1 MQALTLFKQNFAIA
15 ESLMQLHKLFSDL
28 EQVDLPEDLRLAI
41 CSVWNA
47 PKNTVLQQT
56 ANDRVIIC
64 AKAANPIPETLTL
77 EGGLDF
83 LLRQAVIVSCTAL
96 ESFFWDALRENVL
109 TIVKARRSGA
119 DKSLRNLTFTLGEY
133 ISIQQ
138 YEDPDVRLKQ
148 IILKNFERSTLYDVD
163 SIEKITSTM
172 TVNQFWEGV
181 EEKTGEPA
189 RNLKRQIS
197 ELIDRRNKIAH
208 RADRPED
215 REDSDGQGLRPIQLP
230 WVNVRV
236 QACNTLVTA
245 SNEIIKEAIQK
256 LESDIQVAEEQAE
269 ARKLAEKLGKDGS
282 TNEG

>member
-1 MQALTLFKQNFAIA
+1 MQPLTLFKQNFAIA
-15 ESLMQLHKLFSDL
+15 ESLMQLHRLFSEL
-28 EQVDLPEDLRLAI
+28 KQLDLPEDLRLAI
-41 CSVWNA
+41 CSVWGT
-47 PKNTVLQQT
+47 PKNTALQH
-56 ANDRVIIC
+56 ASNDRVMIC
-64 AKAANPIPETLTL
+64 AKAATPIPETLTL

-83 LLRQAVIVSCTAL
+83 LLRQAIIVSCTAL

-109 TIVKARRSGA
+109 IIVKARRTGA
-119 DKSLRNLTFTLGEY
+119 DKSLRDLTFTLGDY

-148 IILKNFERSTLYDVD
+148 IILKNFERSTLYNVD
-163 SIEKITSTM
+163 SIDRITSTM
-172 TVNQFWEGV
+172 TVNRFWERV

-189 RNLKRQIS
+189 KHIKRQIS

-215 REDSDGQGLRPIQLP
+215 GEEADGQGLRHIQLP

-236 QACNTLVTA
+236 QACNTLVNA
-245 SNEIIKEAIQK
+245 SNEIIKEAIQR
-256 LESDIQVAEEQAE
+256 LESDIRAAEEQAE
-269 ARKLAEKLGKDGS
+269 ARMLAEQLAKDGS

>member
-15 ESLMQLHKLFSDL
+15 ESLMQLHRLFSDL
-28 EQVDLPEDLRLAI
+28 RQLDLPEDLRLAI
-41 CSVWNA
+41 CSVWGT
-47 PKNTVLQQT
+47 PKNTALQH
-56 ANDRVIIC
+56 ASNDRVMIC
-64 AKAANPIPETLTL
+64 AKAATPIPETLTL

-83 LLRQAVIVSCTAL
+83 LLRQAIIVSCTAL

-109 TIVKARRSGA
+109 TIVKARRTGA
-119 DKSLRNLTFTLGEY
+119 DKSLRDLTFTLGDY

-138 YEDPDVRLKQ
+138 YNDPDLRLKQ

-172 TVNQFWEGV
+172 TVNRFWEGV

-189 RNLKRQIS
+189 KNLKRQIS

-208 RADRPED
+208 RADRPDDGE
-215 REDSDGQGLRPIQLP
+215 ESDGQGLRPIKLP

-245 SNEIIKEAIQK
+245 SNEIIKEAIQR
-256 LESDIQVAEEQAE
+256 LESDIQAAEEQAE
-269 ARKLAEKLGKDGS
+269 ARRLADKLAKDGA